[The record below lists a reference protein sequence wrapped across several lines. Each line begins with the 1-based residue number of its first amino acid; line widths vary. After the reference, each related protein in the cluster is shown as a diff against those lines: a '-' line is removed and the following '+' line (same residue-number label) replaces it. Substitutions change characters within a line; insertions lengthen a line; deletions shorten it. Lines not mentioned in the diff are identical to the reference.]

1 MTAAG
6 GVVTTPTVNITT
18 RLTPR
23 ELQVLT
29 LASKGYSYAETASLL
44 GLTPSTV
51 GSYTKTL
58 YEKLAVGS
66 RTEAVFEAMR
76 VGLLMTPGSY
86 QGADGEQRQGNRE
99 GAVCY

>member
-1 MTAAG
+1 
-6 GVVTTPTVNITT
+6 VNITT
-18 RLTPR
+18 KLTPR

-51 GSYTKTL
+51 ASYTKTL

-66 RTEAVFEAMR
+66 RSEAVFEATR
-76 VGLLMTPGSY
+76 LGLLLMTPSGY
-86 QGADGEQRQGNRE
+86 QRTDGEQRQGSRE